1 MWNTGITRV
10 NAFILL
16 NIKTFY
22 IDLSNNKI
30 VTIHPKAFWTSV
42 SNNKTTHTAL
52 KYLYLNNNNIIY
64 IKSGTFDPLINLE
77 SLYLY
82 SNQLSNIDNTFIVNL
97 NKLKH
102 FSIGN
107 TKLIQLPTKW
117 LPNSLQYLAIAG
129 NTIEYMSIDT
139 FEGAFNLNKIVLSL
153 NNITI
158 EYNTFI
164 NLTKLTSIVVYPSD
178 LECTCKYI
186 WYLNTKSNSKVC
198 ENSNNKYASIR
209 EYLKEEC
216 KLPG

>member
-1 MWNTGITRV
+1 M

-16 NIKTFY
+16 NIKTFA

-30 VTIHPKAFWTSV
+30 VTIHPKAFWRSE

-52 KYLYLNNNNIIY
+52 KYLYLNNNNIKY

-77 SLYLY
+77 ELYLY
-82 SNQLSNIDNTFIVNL
+82 INKITNIDNTFIVNL
-97 NKLKH
+97 NKLKY

-107 TKLIQLPTKW
+107 NELTQLPTKW
-117 LPNSLQYLAIAG
+117 LPNSLQYLYIEG
-129 NTIEYMSIDT
+129 NAIEYMSIDT
-139 FEGAFNLNKIVLSL
+139 FEGAFNLNLICLSPI
-153 NNITI
+153 NINI
-158 EYNTFI
+158 EYNTFS
-164 NLTKLTSIVVYPSD
+164 NLTKLTYIKVDPDD
-178 LECTCKYI
+178 LECTCKYL
-186 WYLNTKSNSKVC
+186 WYLNTKSNNKVC

>member
-1 MWNTGITRV
+1 M

-30 VTIHPKAFWTSV
+30 VTIHPKAFWKSE
-42 SNNKTTHTAL
+42 SNNKTTHTEL
-52 KYLYLNNNNIIY
+52 KHLYLNYNYIKY

-77 SLYLY
+77 NLYLY
-82 SNQLSNIDNTFIVNL
+82 RNKLSNIDNTFIVNL
-97 NKLKH
+97 NKLTH
-102 FSIGN
+102 FYISHN
-107 TKLIQLPTKW
+107 ELTQLPTKW
-117 LPNSLQYLAIAG
+117 LPNSLQYLDIEG
-129 NTIEYMSIDT
+129 NAIEYMSIDT

-164 NLTKLTSIVVYPSD
+164 NLTKLTSIIVYPSD

-198 ENSNNKYASIR
+198 DNSNNKYASIR